1 LTGDGRTFAGYRRND
16 GRYGIRNH
24 VLVLGVNGLVARAAE
39 RVARAVPRC
48 VLVASPYG
56 RGQYGHDHDVHRAQ
70 LVGIASNANVAAT
83 LVIGADRPTTDA
95 IATAIERAG
104 KPVATLALDDVDEDA
119 LALSARGVRI
129 AATLA
134 RDASRQV
141 REAAPIAAL
150 LVAAECGHSDATS
163 GIVANPLVGKVV
175 DRVVDAGGTAM
186 FGETVEWLGAEHLL
200 AGRGARDVA
209 EAIVQAVHRREAAV
223 AATGVDLTGNNPGAE
238 NIRGGLSSI
247 EEKSLGAI
255 AKGGSRPVA
264 GLLSIA
270 ERPKA
275 PGLYVMDAP
284 GFSPESMTAFVAAG
298 AQLVLFTT
306 GAGNSYCSTIAPTVK
321 ISGRPGTAARLATQ
335 IDFDASAV
343 FAGAEDIDAAA
354 ARLFE
359 TMIAVC
365 SGLRTWGELLGESAE
380 SIVRTGESL

>member
-1 LTGDGRTFAGYRRND
+1 MTGDGRTFAGYRRND

-104 KPVATLALDDVDEDA
+104 APVAALALDDVDEDA
-119 LALSARGVRI
+119 LELSARGVRI

-359 TMIAVC
+359 TMIDVC
-365 SGLRTWGELLGESAE
+365 SGLRTWGELLGEGGE

>member
-1 LTGDGRTFAGYRRND
+1 MTGDGPTFAGYRRTD

-24 VLVLGVNGLVARAAE
+24 VLVLGVNGLVARTAE
-39 RVARAVPRC
+39 RVARAVRHC

-104 KPVATLALDDVDEDA
+104 KPVAALALDDVDEDA
-119 LALSARGVRI
+119 LELGTQGVRI

-134 RDASRQV
+134 RNASRQV

-150 LVAAECGHSDATS
+150 IVAAECGHSDATS

-175 DRVVDAGGTAM
+175 DRVLDAGGTAM

-200 AGRGARDVA
+200 ARRGARDVA
-209 EAIVQAVHRREAAV
+209 EAIIQAVHRREAAI
-223 AATGVDLTGNNPGAE
+223 AATGVDLTGSNPGAE

-335 IDFDASAV
+335 IDFDASDV
-343 FAGAEDIDAAA
+343 LAGDEDLDAAA
-354 ARLFE
+354 ARLFG
-359 TMIAVC
+359 TMIDVC
-365 SGLRTWGELLGESAE
+365 SGLRTWGELLGEGGE